1 MVEEISKKILKEALK
16 VGFEISK
23 EKAGNFLLVDDE
35 VVIKGINEVFRNQ
48 VEVLTIKDARKKYGI
63 KVGKNVDGGVF
74 IRIPKNTTIM
84 FPFQACFLMKD
95 FDKQRVFNYIVIE
108 EGANAN
114 ILSGCAS
121 MRASAL
127 HVGTTKIIVEKN
139 AKLHYTM
146 IHNWRSGVRVLPV
159 ANIVVKEG
167 SRVTHN
173 YVHLG
178 EGEVRST
185 VSAKCNKANI
195 SFNSI
200 ISSHKEAK
208 IELSDIASV
217 TSGSVKIMARVVAKD
232 SSYVKVRSR
241 IEGFSKSK
249 GHVECRGLLMDNA
262 KMESIPEL
270 LACGEGNELTHE
282 AAIGK
287 IAEKELLYLMSRG
300 LCEEEA
306 VSLIIKGF
314 LDVSLLGLPERI
326 SKGIRKII
334 ERSNAFV

>member
-1 MVEEISKKILKEALK
+1 MVEKISRKILKEVLK

-35 VVIKGINEVFRNQ
+35 VVIKEINDIFRNQ
-48 VEVLTIKDARKKYGI
+48 VEVLTIKDAKRKYGI

-74 IRIPKNTTIM
+74 IRIPKNATIM

-95 FDKQRVFNYIVIE
+95 FDEQRVFNCIVIE

-114 ILSGCAS
+114 ILSGCTSMKAS
-121 MRASAL
+121 VL
-127 HVGTTKIIVEKN
+127 HVGATKIIVGKN

-146 IHNWRSGVRVLPV
+146 IHNWRKDMRAFPA
-159 ANIVVKEG
+159 ANIVAKEG
-167 SRVTHN
+167 SKVTHN

-178 EGEVRST
+178 EGETRAVVHAR
-185 VSAKCNKANI
+185 CNNANM

-200 ISSHKEAK
+200 VSSRKEAK
-208 IELSDIASV
+208 VEISDVASLSSSSAEI
-217 TSGSVKIMARVVAKD
+217 IARVVARD
-232 SSYVKVRSR
+232 HSRVKVRSR
-241 IEGFSKSK
+241 IEGFSRSK

-262 KMESIPEL
+262 KMESVPEL

-300 LCEEEA
+300 FSEKEA
-306 VSLIIKGF
+306 TSLIVKGF
-314 LDVSLLGLPERI
+314 LDVNLLGLPERI
-326 SKGIRKII
+326 SKGIEKII
-334 ERSNAFV
+334 EKSGAFM